1 MLSLSI
7 EVRLLFT
14 ERHLFMNHDPSVLS
28 TLSETEEALL
38 TGITSYELE
47 EQERALIRYREWV
60 QKQYENKKEEE
71 YPSVADQVFHILQ
84 SFFGGKREYEVIGFV
99 KLTDIVLDY
108 PKIIAGKLPLI
119 VSLLIEVVRGDVTSN
134 MVFPLVK
141 VVIGLECHV

>member
-1 MLSLSI
+1 MDMSVTDALKNVRNKWGLWLAEMDSSL
-7 EVRLLFT
+7 
-14 ERHLFMNHDPSVLS
+14 
-28 TLSETEEALL
+28 
-38 TGITSYELE
+38 GITNFIS
-47 EQERALIRYREWV
+47 RGI
-60 QKQYENKKEEE
+60 
-71 YPSVADQVFHILQ
+71 
-84 SFFGGKREYEVIGFV
+84 V